1 MLRTISDQKLGD
13 ACVRARKK
21 ARAGEKET
29 WIQGNLNGTTR
40 NVNVRQLQFPTRAPH
55 LSDFLA
61 SNCCSNCRMNG
72 TIKSR
77 SSR

>member
-1 MLRTISDQKLGD
+1 MRTRVYVCALTQKGGGKGKLD
-13 ACVRARKK
+13 R
-21 ARAGEKET
+21 EKRM
-29 WIQGNLNGTTR
+29 GPRGT
-40 NVNVRQLQFPTRAPH
+40 VRQLQFPTRAPH

-72 TIKSR
+72 TIKSC